1 MNRVLL
7 LLLLSTVWACE
18 GRVLDPGASSNSPPG
33 PGPGPG
39 PGTDAGTPGDP
50 MIEQPDCYES
60 RNDEVRWALAGA
72 CAGCHTMGNR
82 PFFASLAAFENG
94 LLYDRRYVVP
104 GDPDG
109 SVLIALL
116 EGRGTGTYTQMP
128 PGMSYAMAYAEGKA
142 KISLTEL
149 KAFIRELPATPPTP
163 AAPLPEAF
171 TVRRLSAE
179 EMVLSLMGQLGLEL
193 ADFVD
198 TSSPNWREQELT
210 FRGGRLGVWPVDW
223 APGISHQ
230 YVSDDA
236 SGERFL
242 ALGGPQT
249 LEFRGPDRTLSPSAV
264 QTLVQVSQAWCSQA
278 IDKQGNRAVL
288 RHVTL
293 NDKSDTKAA
302 EIRANIAALYL
313 RMLGDPAPAED
324 VEAIYQRLYL
334 PYEAT
339 STKAAWTA
347 VCASFVRHPKWLTY

>member
-1 MNRVLL
+1 MRRAAWCLL
-7 LLLLSTVWACE
+7 LVACE
-18 GRVLDPGASSNSPPG
+18 GRILSPGAEGSKG

-39 PGTDAGTPGDP
+39 PATDAGVGPV
-50 MIEQPDCYES
+50 IEEPDCYEN
-60 RNDEVRWALAGA
+60 RNDQVRYALAGA

-94 LLYDRRYVVP
+94 LLYDRRYVIP

-116 EGRGTGTYTQMP
+116 EGRASGAYPQMP
-128 PGMSYAMAYAEGKA
+128 PGMSYGMAVAEGRA
-142 KISLTEL
+142 KISLDEL
-149 KAFIRELPATPPTP
+149 KAFIRELPTTPPTP
-163 AAPLPEAF
+163 AEPLAEAF
-171 TVRRLSAE
+171 AVRRLSAE
-179 EMVLSLMGQLGLEL
+179 EMVLSLMDQLGLEL

-198 TSSPNWREQELT
+198 TSDPNWRERELT

-236 SGERFL
+236 AGERFL

-249 LEFRGPDRTLSPSAV
+249 LEFRGPDRTLAPAAV

-278 IDKQGNRAVL
+278 IDKPGNQAVL
-288 RHVTL
+288 RHVGL
-293 NDKSDTKAA
+293 NDRSDTKEA

-313 RMLGDPAPAED
+313 RMLGEPAPAAD
-324 VEAIYQRLYL
+324 VDAIYTGLYL

-339 STKAAWTA
+339 SPKAAWTA